1 MKKICF
7 WPLFLLL
14 VAGCGTSH
22 KLAKS
27 KAVRPAFN
35 HEAMSHMINGAVE
48 DLLGQPKNAL
58 VAYHQAAEID
68 TTSPGIYL
76 AIAENYF
83 VLEEIN
89 SAIRL
94 ARKALSLDPSNLDA
108 LELLAACYEK
118 QRKLREALVTYQQ
131 ILKIQPN
138 DLETMYT
145 VTTLMVINRQF
156 DVALKNYSKM
166 VQAGLDDPDYRLR
179 IGNLLFQHR
188 AIKEATTIYEDV
200 HRTNPNFEPGY
211 LAMAAVSKA
220 QKDTV
225 GMITWYQKA
234 LQQNPR
240 FEDARAE
247 LVHLLDV
254 SKRWDMA
261 IEVYRSLIDR
271 DSTNLTN
278 KLQLG
283 QYYYQKGDTTAAR
296 QWLETVIGQ
305 HPKSERGYLALGM
318 IKHFQKDTLGEMA
331 LYTRILKDQPDFL
344 DVRQR
349 LRDIYVAEKK
359 WDDALKLYE
368 ALQDNDSTYV
378 GARVVIINI
387 LTQKGDTAK
396 ALEWCEAL
404 NKSHGSDWRVPF
416 TLGRLYLLK
425 SQPAK
430 ARPHFDTVIALRND
444 LPGLW
449 VMRGLTFL
457 QMDSVKLAEQNFDKA
472 RELFPDEPEI
482 NYYSGLVLTR
492 QNKNSD
498 AIPFYEKSLKTEPN
512 SIQTMLALSAAYD
525 EVRDHQKAE
534 ELYLRMLKL
543 RPDLAIVLNNYAYHL
558 ATRNLR
564 LLDALS
570 MAEKALQAEPEN
582 GAYLDTV
589 GWIHFQLGQYDKAL
603 EYIGKSLKIRT
614 DSAEVME
621 HLGDVYEK
629 MGQTQKARQLWQS
642 ALDRDASREELVQK
656 IKRLAQ

>member
-1 MKKICF
+1 MKKLYF
-7 WPLFLLL
+7 WPLLLFL
-14 VAGCGTSH
+14 VAGCGSSH

-27 KAVRPAFN
+27 KTARPAFN

-83 VLEEIN
+83 VLDEIN
-89 SAIRL
+89 SAIRM

-118 QRKLREALVTYQQ
+118 QRKLRDALVAYQQ
-131 ILKIQPN
+131 ILKLQPN
-138 DLETMYT
+138 DLETIYT
-145 VTTLMVINRQF
+145 VTTLNVINRQF
-156 DVALKNYSKM
+156 DLALKNYTKM

-211 LAMAAVSKA
+211 LAMAAISKA

-247 LVHLLDV
+247 LLHLIDAG
-254 SKRWDMA
+254 KRWDLG
-261 IEVYRSLIDR
+261 IDVYRSLISR

-283 QYYYQKGDTTAAR
+283 QYYYQKGDTATAR
-296 QWLETVIGQ
+296 QWLETVISQ
-305 HPKSERGYLALGM
+305 HPKSERAYLALGM
-318 IKHFQKDTLGEMA
+318 IKHFQKDTLAEAA
-331 LYTRILKDQPDFL
+331 LYTRILKDEPDFL
-344 DVRQR
+344 DVRQH

-359 WDDALKLYE
+359 WDEAIKLYE

-396 ALEWCEAL
+396 ALEWCQAL
-404 NKSHGSDWRVPF
+404 NKTHGSDWRVPF
-416 TLGRLYLLK
+416 TLGRLYMLK

-430 ARPHFDTVIALRND
+430 ARPHFDAVIALRSD

-449 VMRGLTFL
+449 VMRGLTYL
-457 QMDSVKLAEQNFDKA
+457 QMDSIKLAEQNFDKA

-482 NYYSGLVLTR
+482 NYYAGVVLTR
-492 QNKNSD
+492 QNNNSD
-498 AIPFYEKSLKTEPN
+498 AIPFYEKSLKAEPN
-512 SIQTMLALSAAYD
+512 SVQTMLALSAAYD
-525 EVRDHQKAE
+525 EVSDHVKAE
-534 ELYLRMLKL
+534 QLYLRMLKI
-543 RPDLAIVLNNYAYHL
+543 RPDLAIVMNNYAYHL
-558 ATRNLR
+558 ATRNVR
-564 LLDALS
+564 LPEALT
-570 MAEKALQAEPEN
+570 MAEKALKAEPEN

-589 GWIHFQLGQYDKAL
+589 GWIYFQLGQNDKAL
-603 EYIGKSLKIRT
+603 EYIGKSLKLRS

-629 MGQTQKARQLWQS
+629 TGDLQKARELWQR
-642 ALDRDASREELVQK
+642 ALEHDASRQDLVQK
-656 IKRLAQ
+656 IKRVSQ

>member
-1 MKKICF
+1 MKKKYY
-7 WPLFLLL
+7 WPLLLLL

-27 KAVRPAFN
+27 KPAKPAFN

-48 DLLGQPKNAL
+48 DLVGQPKNAL
-58 VAYHQAAEID
+58 VSYHQAAEID

-83 VLEEIN
+83 VLDEIN
-89 SAIRL
+89 SAIRM
-94 ARKALSLDPSNLDA
+94 ARKALSLDPANLDA
-108 LELLAACYEK
+108 LELLATCYEK
-118 QRKLREALVTYQQ
+118 QRKLRDALVTYEQV
-131 ILKIQPN
+131 LKVQPN
-138 DLETMYT
+138 DLQTMYT
-145 VTTLMVINRQF
+145 VTTLMAINRQY
-156 DVALKNYSKM
+156 DQALKQYQKM

-188 AIKEATTIYEDV
+188 ALKEATTIYEDV
-200 HRTNPNFEPGY
+200 HRSNPNFEPGY

-220 QKDTV
+220 HKDTV
-225 GMITWYQKA
+225 AMIAWYQKA

-247 LVHLLDV
+247 LVHLLEV
-254 SKRWDMA
+254 SKRWDTA
-261 IEVYRSLIDR
+261 IEVYRALIDR
-271 DSTNLTN
+271 DPDNLTD

-283 QYYYQKGDTTAAR
+283 QYYYQKGDTATAR

-318 IKHFQKDTLGEMA
+318 IKHFQKDTLAEMA
-331 LYTRILKDQPDFL
+331 LYNRVLKEQPAFL

-349 LRDIYVAEKK
+349 LRDLYVAQKK
-359 WDDALKLYE
+359 WDNALDLYKVLE
-368 ALQDNDSTYV
+368 ETDSTYV

-396 ALEWCEAL
+396 AVEYCEAL
-404 NKSHGSDWRVPF
+404 NKTHASDWRVTF
-416 TLGRLYLLK
+416 NLGRLYVLK
-425 SQPAK
+425 IKPAK
-430 ARPHFDTVIALRND
+430 ARTHFDSVIALRND

-449 VMRGLTFL
+449 VLRGLTFL
-457 QMDSVKLAEQNFDKA
+457 QMDSLKLAENNFDQA
-472 RELFPDEPEI
+472 RQLFPDEPEI
-482 NYYSGLVLTR
+482 NYYAGLVLSR
-492 QNKNSD
+492 QNNNSD
-498 AIPFYEKSLKTEPN
+498 AIPFYEKSLKAEPN

-534 ELYLRMLKL
+534 QLYIRMLKI
-543 RPDLAIVLNNYAYHL
+543 RPELPVVLNNYAYHL

-564 LLDALS
+564 LADALT
-570 MAEKALQAEPEN
+570 MAEKALQAEPDN

-589 GWIHFQLGQYDKAL
+589 GWIHFQRGEYEKAV
-603 EYIGKSLKIRT
+603 EYIEKSLKQRP

-621 HLGDVYEK
+621 HLGDAYEK
-629 MGQTQKARQLWQS
+629 MGQSGKAMQLWQS
-642 ALDRDASREELVQK
+642 ALDRDASRADLAQK